1 MLPAGVSR
9 RRFTSEEYHRMG
21 EVGLLG
27 EDDRVEL
34 IDGEVVE
41 MNPVGGP
48 HISCVVGL
56 TNSLAQAADDRF
68 LVSVQNPIRLR
79 DGREPQPD
87 LSLLRERPVAAEG
100 PPGPANVLLVIEVSD
115 TTLAYDK
122 DIKLPLY
129 AASGIAEAWIVDL
142 NGRKVE
148 VHSEPGA
155 DGYRSIRIFGPEED
169 VASATVEGLKVPAGD
184 FFLG

>member
-1 MLPAGVSR
+1 MLPAGVRR

-21 EVGLLG
+21 EIGLLG
-27 EDDRVEL
+27 EDERVEL

-56 TNSLAQAADDRF
+56 TNSLAQAAGGRF

-100 PPGPANVLLVIEVSD
+100 PPAAENVLLVIEVSD
-115 TTLAYDK
+115 TSLAYDK
-122 DIKLPLY
+122 DVKLPLY
-129 AASGIAEAWIVDL
+129 AASGIPEAWIVDL
-142 NGRKVE
+142 SGRRVE
-148 VHSEPGA
+148 VHSQPGTV
-155 DGYRSIRIFGPEED
+155 GYRSIRIFAPGEA
-169 VASATVEGLKVPAGD
+169 VISATVEGLVVPID
-184 FFLG
+184 EFLD